1 MASWI
6 RLLRTEIRKI
16 LIANN
21 IRQSSWGSIDLGS
34 EKEMNAGRE
43 RKRDAEFFGGSLPE
57 HEMSMAG
64 QFSPLLASSL
74 LSIGCLFPQP
84 FTPPTVFFP
93 AEMDMF
99 SSDQTPRSRTPPSGR
114 ANETTRYY
122 YAAADPSKQW
132 RRKKYPYTVNRMKN
146 IWPGFLSVCY
156 SAISRLDEPLEF
168 QAGHA
173 RAARRRNDALLR

>member
-57 HEMSMAG
+57 REMSMAG

-74 LSIGCLFPQP
+74 LHRLLISTAFHPSDRLFSRGNGY
-84 FTPPTVFFP
+84 VF
-93 AEMDMF
+93 
-99 SSDQTPRSRTPPSGR
+99 
-114 ANETTRYY
+114 
-122 YAAADPSKQW
+122 
-132 RRKKYPYTVNRMKN
+132 
-146 IWPGFLSVCY
+146 L
-156 SAISRLDEPLEF
+156 
-168 QAGHA
+168 
-173 RAARRRNDALLR
+173 